1 MTSDNKGDNGEPA
14 DKEACRKGRRRF
26 TFQEKA
32 AIIRTVERLM
42 KQHGRTRREAC
53 GDLNMDAMLEAKKN
67 NTKAKCIHR
76 GKDSCLTVHTQKLLQ
91 FIFELRKQGMA
102 VSVRMVALRA
112 AQLSEQFHEKS
123 MDAQYHSA
131 RRFIC
136 SQGLVFA
143 LGQMNKNVCRER
155 WSRRHWITCKKLPV
169 QRIHKKATDTMIS
182 FLTWNRH
189 RLHLLT
195 MHGKPLNLWEDA
207 QFTFASQQATL
218 SVPHLSCL

>member
-53 GDLNMDAMLEAKKN
+53 GDLNITSGTHWAWKQKMDAMLKAKKN

-91 FIFELRKQGMA
+91 FIFELRKQ
-102 VSVRMVALRA
+102 
-112 AQLSEQFHEKS
+112 
-123 MDAQYHSA
+123 
-131 RRFIC
+131 
-136 SQGLVFA
+136 
-143 LGQMNKNVCRER
+143 
-155 WSRRHWITCKKLPV
+155 
-169 QRIHKKATDTMIS
+169 
-182 FLTWNRH
+182 
-189 RLHLLT
+189 
-195 MHGKPLNLWEDA
+195 
-207 QFTFASQQATL
+207 
-218 SVPHLSCL
+218 